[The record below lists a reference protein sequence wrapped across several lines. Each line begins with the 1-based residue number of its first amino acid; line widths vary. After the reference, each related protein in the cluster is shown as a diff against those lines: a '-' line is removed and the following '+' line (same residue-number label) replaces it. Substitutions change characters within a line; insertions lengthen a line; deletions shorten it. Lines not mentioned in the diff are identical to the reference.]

1 MNATEKNA
9 NIDALKT
16 RLANAQSLVLAD
28 FRGLTVE
35 SDNKLRRE
43 FRAVGCE
50 YQVVKNTLLGKAVKG
65 TAMEV
70 LEPLLAGPTAIA
82 FSSEDPAA
90 PAKVAT
96 KVARAESKFVIKGGF
111 LDGKLLDGKGRRGAL
126 GAARQRRG
134 SRDVPCNPARRA
146 SELPAA
152 AGCGPAELCSFAGRA
167 RRRAQ
172 ERRTEVAGTT
182 GRPSFTNTI
191 SETQKETSIWPM

>member
-9 NIDALKT
+9 NIDSLKT
-16 RLANAQSLVLAD
+16 RLASAQSLILAD

-70 LEPLLAGPTAIA
+70 LESLLAGPTAIA
-82 FSSEDPAA
+82 YSTEDPSA

-96 KVARAESKFVIKGGF
+96 KVARTESKFVIKGGYI
-111 LDGKLLDGKGRRGAL
+111 DGRLLDKTGVEALSTLPGKDEARATFLATLLAVPQNFLRLLSAAPQNFVYL
-126 GAARQRRG
+126 LSARQDALKDG
-134 SRDVPCNPARRA
+134 ED
-146 SELPAA
+146 
-152 AGCGPAELCSFAGRA
+152 
-167 RRRAQ
+167 
-172 ERRTEVAGTT
+172 
-182 GRPSFTNTI
+182 
-191 SETQKETSIWPM
+191 K

>member
-1 MNATEKNA
+1 VNATDKNA
-9 NIDALKT
+9 NIDSLKT

-50 YQVVKNTLLGKAVKG
+50 YHVVKNTLLGRAVKG
-65 TAMEV
+65 TPMEV

-82 FSSEDPAA
+82 FSTEDPIA

-111 LDGKLLDGKGRRGAL
+111 LDGKLLDGKGVAELSAL
-126 GAARQRRG
+126 PGKDEARATFLATLLAVPQNFLRLLAAAPQNFVHLMAAREDALKSG
-134 SRDVPCNPARRA
+134 EP
-146 SELPAA
+146 
-152 AGCGPAELCSFAGRA
+152 
-167 RRRAQ
+167 
-172 ERRTEVAGTT
+172 
-182 GRPSFTNTI
+182 
-191 SETQKETSIWPM
+191 K